1 MFGNIV
7 KFFPWSKCIV
17 MSRTK
22 PINQQSTKRPRV
34 VIIGAG
40 FGGLETAKRLKDTPV
55 EITLIDR
62 RNYHLFQPLL
72 YQVATAGL
80 SPADIAWPVRSL
92 LSGQRNASVVL
103 GRVTGVDARGN
114 NVIIGQ
120 RRLGYDYL
128 VIATGARHSYF
139 GREDW
144 QNVAPGLKKIEDA
157 TDIRRRVLM
166 AFELAEVTE
175 DLKDR
180 QALLTFVI
188 VGGGPTGVE
197 MAGAIA
203 ELARHAL
210 AADFRNIDTSSARVI
225 LIEAGQRVLA
235 AFPERLSTIAR
246 RSLERLGVE
255 VKSNAQVTVC
265 DADGVAV
272 GGDRIAARTIVWA
285 AGVMASPAG
294 KWLGAEVDRAG
305 RILATASLSVPDHPN
320 IFVIGDTA
328 AVANPDGLP
337 VPGLAPAA
345 KQMGAY
351 VARLIAARTAG
362 RPEPG
367 RFVYKH
373 QGSLATVGRRAAVVQ
388 IGRLQISGLIA
399 WVFWSLVHVYFL
411 IGVKHRIV
419 VALNWIW
426 NYATFDRGAR
436 LIVGEARVSVGYRES
451 IAT

>member
-1 MFGNIV
+1 MTRPPPPPFTAESAAQKAHLSEGN
-7 KFFPWSKCIV
+7 KLLY
-17 MSRTK
+17 
-22 PINQQSTKRPRV
+22 QQSTKRPRV

-92 LSGQRNASVVL
+92 LSGQRNLRVVL
-103 GRVTGVDARGN
+103 GRVTGVDTRGN
-114 NVIIGQ
+114 EVIIEE

-144 QNVAPGLKKIEDA
+144 ENVAPGLKKIEDA

-175 DLKDR
+175 DLEDR
-180 QALLTFVI
+180 RALLTFVV

-210 AADFRNIDTSSARVI
+210 AADFRNIDTSSTRVI
-225 LIEAGQRVLA
+225 LVEAGPRVLA
-235 AFPERLSTIAR
+235 AFPERLSAIAR

-255 VKSNAQVTVC
+255 VRNDARVTVC

-272 GGDRIAARTIVWA
+272 GEERIAARTIVWA

-305 RILATASLSVPDHPN
+305 RILVTASLSVPNHPHV
-320 IFVIGDTA
+320 FVIGDTA

-345 KQMGAY
+345 KQMGTY

-362 RPEPG
+362 CRESG

-373 QGSLATVGRRAAVVQ
+373 QGNLATIGRKAAVVQ

-399 WVFWSLVHVYFL
+399 WVFWSLVDVFPDWGQAPDRCGYQLDLELRHV
-411 IGVKHRIV
+411 RSWC
-419 VALNWIW
+419 ALN
-426 NYATFDRGAR
+426 RR
-436 LIVGEARVSVGYRES
+436 RRSR
-451 IAT
+451 